1 MQEETQNG
9 GRLLPNPET
18 VEPRRLAGFGSA
30 PTEDTT
36 ETITYAVVD
45 YFGTDIRVMDDG
57 ELLLIDLEEFL
68 AAATT
73 ISSDDASALGLIH
86 TFLQRMIHPDD
97 FRKFWALVRR
107 HRQGMDAQMAFAKYV
122 MEEMTGHPTPLP
134 SASSG
139 GPQRTEQSSGGDLS
153 SRAQQRLV
161 DAGRPDLG
169 LVVALA
175 QEARDSA

>member
-1 MQEETQNG
+1 MSEETQG

-18 VEPRRLAGFGSA
+18 IEPRRLAGFGGPA
-30 PTEDTT
+30 ADEETLDT
-36 ETITYAVVD
+36 TYAVVP
-45 YFGTDIRVMDDG
+45 YFGVDIRVMDDG
-57 ELLLIDLEEFL
+57 DLLLIDLEEFL

-86 TFLQRMIHPDD
+86 TFLQRIIHPDD
-97 FRKFWALVRR
+97 FRKFWGLVRK
-107 HRQGMDAQMAFAKYV
+107 HRQNMEQQMAFAKYV

-134 SASSG
+134 SASSDG
-139 GPQRTEQSSGGDLS
+139 RSATEPSSGGDLS
-153 SRAQQRLV
+153 SRAQQRLE

-175 QEARDSA
+175 HEARDSA